1 MAKCDLCDVNINEWA
16 HRRVPWF
23 EFREGVENG
32 LRPRGAAAAL
42 GRALRVESSGWVEMA
57 LRNRS
62 DWALCVECAAAFDE
76 RSNCA
81 DAFRACSSL
90 GYKTHTCTGST
101 PEDAEAKVRGVMATP
116 PPKRIIKLS
125 WAQPRKDVS
134 TGSGPTLET
143 ATRRAR
149 DWLPENAVECGEVKV
164 TQVGGTSGDLEITGA
179 NENVARAKWES
190 QMSQRATLTE
200 LRCLVAP
207 RSAFFGIVTHP
218 GVWSAHFEVPFCV
231 SIPYELPAQV
241 TVMYEE
247 LSA

>member
-1 MAKCDLCDVNINEWA
+1 MAKCDLCNVNIQEWGC
-16 HRRVPWF
+16 RVVPWF
-23 EFREGVENG
+23 EFREAVENG
-32 LRPRGAAAAL
+32 LRPRGVAAAL
-42 GRALRVESSGWVEMA
+42 GRALTVGSSGWVEMA
-57 LRNRS
+57 LQSSS

-81 DAFRACSSL
+81 DAFRACSRL

-101 PEDAEAKVRGVMATP
+101 PEDAEAKVRAVMDTP

-125 WAQPRKDVS
+125 WAQPRTGVS
-134 TGSGPTLET
+134 TGEGPTIES
-143 ATRRAR
+143 ATQGAR
-149 DWLPENAVECGEVKV
+149 DWLPQNAVECGEVKV
-164 TQVGGTSGDLEITGA
+164 YQVGGTSGDLEITGA
-179 NENVARAKWES
+179 NENIARLKWES
-190 QMSQRATLTE
+190 QMSQGAALTE

-218 GVWSAHFEVPFCV
+218 GVWSAHFEVPFRV